1 MKRLCALLTALLM
14 ALALLAA
21 VAETAG
27 DGQGA
32 LAQAAG
38 QASAAYTKQPL
49 VVDGANLLT
58 KSEREALEAKAQK
71 LSLTYGLNV
80 AIMTTNTLGGKT
92 VELCAADYYDETYG
106 DNVSGVMLAV
116 CMGTRDLYILTTG
129 TGIYMFTDYGID
141 YIGDDIADQLSN
153 RRYAAAFDRY
163 LDDVADFVEEAVTN
177 TPYDVNHRYNETVPS
192 VTDKVTGSLPVTGL
206 LSALVTLLG
215 VGGMKRS
222 MNTVSRKHNARQY
235 ARAETLSMT
244 RVADVFLYRTQ
255 KRVRMQQHNSG
266 GGHGG
271 GSHTFT
277 SSHGVVHGG
286 GGRKF

>member
-14 ALALLAA
+14 AFALLAA
-21 VAETAG
+21 VAETADGNGLSSQGAG

-58 KSEREALEAKAQK
+58 QSEREALEAKAQK

-92 VELCAADYYDETYG
+92 VGLSTADYYDETYG
-106 DNVSGVMLAV
+106 NNADGIMLAV
-116 CMGTRDLYILTTG
+116 YMDTRDLYILTTG

-141 YIGDDIADQLSN
+141 YICDDIADQLSN
-153 RRYAAAFDRY
+153 RRYVAAFDRY

-177 TPYDVNHRYNETVPS
+177 TPYDVDHRYNETTSS
-192 VTDKVTGSLPVTGL
+192 VTDNVTGSLPVTGL
-206 LSALVTLLG
+206 LSALVFGCFSGPTLLAWLLSLLG
-215 VGGMKRS
+215 VI
-222 MNTVSRKHNARQY
+222 
-235 ARAETLSMT
+235 
-244 RVADVFLYRTQ
+244 
-255 KRVRMQQHNSG
+255 
-266 GGHGG
+266 
-271 GSHTFT
+271 
-277 SSHGVVHGG
+277 
-286 GGRKF
+286 